1 MLTSVRSLVA
11 ATLIA
16 GSALAATPAFAEE
29 TDPPS
34 DITVTGSVALVTDYR
49 FRGLSLSGGDFAVQG
64 SIQVNHSSGLYAGTW
79 ASSLEQDPL
88 DIYGSTEVDI
98 YAGWTGKISSG
109 LTADVGLLYYVY
121 PGGSFGDGNVF
132 EPYASLT
139 AAIGPASA
147 KFGINYAWKQDSL
160 GGDDNVYLYTDWSLA
175 IPGTPVTVTAHA
187 GYTDGALSPKLLT
200 LAGTGGGWD
209 YSLSASATLYKGLS
223 IGVAYIGVD
232 GRSIDGFSN
241 DAVVGTLKYSF

>member
-34 DITVTGSVALVTDYR
+34 DITVTGNVALVTDYR

-121 PGGSFGDGNVF
+121 PAGSFGDGNVF

-175 IPGTPVTVTAHA
+175 IPDTPVTVTAHA

-223 IGVAYIGVD
+223 IGVSYIGVD
-232 GRSIDGFSN
+232 GRSINGFSN
-241 DAVVGTLKYSF
+241 DTVVGTLKYSF

>member
-79 ASSLEQDPL
+79 ASSLEQDAL

-139 AAIGPASA
+139 AAFGPASA

-175 IPGTPVTVTAHA
+175 IPDTPVTITAHA

-241 DAVVGTLKYSF
+241 DTVVGTLKYSF